1 MAPQTDVPPNHP
13 PYRDRM
19 TSHDRAPHPGIPSIE
34 PRRASATLLPRAHRR
49 RRTPLALAAVTILA
63 AGLATHYL
71 LSGFFAD
78 ALADGLYTALIAV
91 VILLIGPRLRPWVA
105 ASAAFALSAAV
116 ELLQLTALPAALAET
131 VPFSRLILGTTFAPL
146 DLVFYAVAALIV
158 GVLDAAILRARRRT
172 SPGLGVRA

>member
-1 MAPQTDVPPNHP
+1 MAPQTDVPPHHP

-19 TSHDRAPHPGIPSIE
+19 TSHDRAPHPSTPSTE

-49 RRTPLALAAVTILA
+49 RRTPLALAAAAILT

-71 LSGFFAD
+71 LSGVFAD

>member
-1 MAPQTDVPPNHP
+1 
-13 PYRDRM
+13 M
-19 TSHDRAPHPGIPSIE
+19 TSHDRAPHPRTPLLE
-34 PRRASATLLPRAHRR
+34 PHRSSATLLPGAHRR
-49 RRTPLALAAVTILA
+49 RRTPLAIAAAAILA

-71 LSGFFAD
+71 LSGFLAD

-105 ASAAFALSAAV
+105 ASAALALSAAV

-158 GVLDAAILRARRRT
+158 GVLDAAARRARRP
-172 SPGLGVRA
+172 SPPGLGVRA

>member
-1 MAPQTDVPPNHP
+1 M
-13 PYRDRM
+13 
-19 TSHDRAPHPGIPSIE
+19 
-34 PRRASATLLPRAHRR
+34 PRAHRR
-49 RRTPLALAAVTILA
+49 RRTPLALAAAAILT

-71 LSGFFAD
+71 LSGVFAD

>member
-19 TSHDRAPHPGIPSIE
+19 TSHDRAPHPRTPLLE
-34 PRRASATLLPRAHRR
+34 PHRSSATLLPGAHRR
-49 RRTPLALAAVTILA
+49 RRTPLAIAAAAILA

-71 LSGFFAD
+71 LSGFLAD

-105 ASAAFALSAAV
+105 ASAAFGLSAAV

-158 GVLDAAILRARRRT
+158 GVLDAAARRARRP
-172 SPGLGVRA
+172 SPPGLGVRA